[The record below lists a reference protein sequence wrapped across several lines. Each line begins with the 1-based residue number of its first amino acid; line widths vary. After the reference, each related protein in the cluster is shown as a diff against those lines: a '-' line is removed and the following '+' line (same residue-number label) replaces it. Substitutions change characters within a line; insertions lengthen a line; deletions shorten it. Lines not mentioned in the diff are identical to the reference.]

1 MIYIFQSLMYGIKI
15 MKNNYEKYTRD
26 QLLQILEN
34 KQEEIEY
41 HMSESNFFLQF
52 VTAIL
57 IIENLLIIYYYG
69 LKL

>member
-1 MIYIFQSLMYGIKI
+1 
-15 MKNNYEKYTRD
+15 MKNNYEKYTKD

-41 HMSESNFFLQF
+41 NMSESNFFLQF

-57 IIENLLIIYYYG
+57 IVENLIIIYYYG

>member
-1 MIYIFQSLMYGIKI
+1 MVYIFQSLTYGIEN
-15 MKNNYEKYTRD
+15 MKNNYEKYTKD

-41 HMSESNFFLQF
+41 NMSESNFFLQF

-57 IIENLLIIYYYG
+57 IVENLIIIYYYG